1 MSNLSD
7 LLPAGAAAKQLTFT
21 DSGSGISSKA
31 PVVLN
36 SDGTVSGISGSAE
49 SIGSTSNPLANE
61 STYVDFGPMSR
72 DIIYDPTADRVI
84 AAINAR
90 ISGGDNR
97 VLIVAGEVGASS
109 ITWGTPLALSGTG
122 VGNAEKNCNLCYDE
136 DNGFPLLLFQS
147 YDSSYLYYPTVVAIV
162 VSGSTISLGTPL
174 VLQSAASTNTGGALV
189 YDTTND
195 KVVALY
201 GIQGV
206 GNNYQWGAVI
216 TVSSTSS
223 LSVTGGP
230 TQNNPQAI
238 NSMNTAMAFDSSSG
252 LCAIVNQLGTADHF
266 FAQTIDASTG
276 SPVFNTIT
284 TIYTNASG
292 GGHVDVCYDSNKQA
306 CIGTS
311 YTTGDWSNYQNVV
324 VPFTTS
330 GSGASATVSA
340 GTPAF
345 TGTSAVINYYACC
358 TFDSTNNLTVIPFEY
373 TSGDLYYV
381 TCTLSGS
388 SPYTATLTDPSLLA
402 TYSAGNSLQP
412 FCCYDPDQNKTVVI
426 YGTNDQVG
434 SSVAF
439 APAST
444 NLTAQAFV
452 GIADSAISASA
463 AGSVI
468 VQGGTVT
475 GPTAEVTIAESLSSA
490 FLYAQ
495 DAPADA
501 VIAMASAT
509 GSSNL
514 LIAYYVNDGVTQGA
528 RVQAATISSGSIS
541 YGSSDVIGAASSDVY
556 YYAIANTSSNN
567 KFVVFWQDQSDSYI
581 YGAVVTLTGSSI
593 SYGAT
598 TAVYS
603 SAAINNYDTFNAAY
617 DPDTDRVILGVCDN
631 SDTYAYSVVIEI
643 GSTTIDTVG
652 TPAKIDSSSAANG
665 YAKKIDLC
673 YDTTADKVIATYVNV
688 GGGGSYYLRVA
699 AGTVT
704 GGATNSIS
712 WGSSSV
718 VYSGDAT
725 YPRCA
730 YNATDQ
736 RVVIVYKQA
745 ADAKGYSSVATVSG
759 TTVTANT
766 PSVFYD
772 PSSTGGWVLY
782 YTSVAHDSYMNKMVI
797 YMRASAGDAVYG
809 AIDTGTNSIAWSS
822 VYNVSADAY
831 NPPQTEFD
839 VGTNQVILLGAGTSK
854 ATAESYIYT
863 VPGTVSGQPLTVGT
877 KYYVTTSGTFSSS
890 ADTPSV
896 NAGLAIS
903 TTSLLLNGDS

>member
-21 DSGSGISSKA
+21 DSGSGIATKK
-31 PVVLN
+31 PVILN
-36 SDGTVSGISGSAE
+36 SDGTVAEVGMSTLPIAVGSAIDFSGGTATGLGYYASVCYDTANDKIFIAYRDQDNSSYGTGVVCTVSGTTLSVGTPVVFSSNLTSYTSCCFDSSNNKVFVAYQNSSAQGEAVVATISGTSVSYGSSGRIDGGGSNKGNYIEAVFDANAGKVFTAYYDSYNGSAYGTVHTISGTSFSSGSPAMFVGYNYPLGQTYDSTAQKIITTIQTGVSTLFSVSVTISGTSWSNGTYL
-49 SIGSTSNPLANE
+49 SIGPCNGNADVS
-61 STYVDFGPMSR
+61 
-72 DIIYDPTADRVI
+72 YDPVQDKTLQYFNDSTANTGKV
-84 AAINAR
+84 A
-90 ISGGDNR
+90 
-97 VLIVAGEVGASS
+97 VLS
-109 ITWGTPLALSGTG
+109 LSGTTLSSG
-122 VGNAEKNCNLCYDE
+122 SQVDNTGSGEGYIKSVYNAASASHVIIWSTGSAGQARDVTISGTTPTLNATTTDWSSDYLDYIGAAYDE
-136 DNGFPLLLFQS
+136 DQKVTVIATANSVAPKCYAIAYQ
-147 YDSSYLYYPTVVAIV
+147 SSY
-162 VSGSTISLGTPL
+162 
-174 VLQSAASTNTGGALV
+174 
-189 YDTTND
+189 
-195 KVVALY
+195 
-201 GIQGV
+201 
-206 GNNYQWGAVI
+206 
-216 TVSSTSS
+216 
-223 LSVTGGP
+223 
-230 TQNNPQAI
+230 
-238 NSMNTAMAFDSSSG
+238 
-252 LCAIVNQLGTADHF
+252 
-266 FAQTIDASTG
+266 
-276 SPVFNTIT
+276 
-284 TIYTNASG
+284 
-292 GGHVDVCYDSNKQA
+292 
-306 CIGTS
+306 
-311 YTTGDWSNYQNVV
+311 
-324 VPFTTS
+324 
-330 GSGASATVSA
+330 
-340 GTPAF
+340 
-345 TGTSAVINYYACC
+345 
-358 TFDSTNNLTVIPFEY
+358 E
-373 TSGDLYYV
+373 
-381 TCTLSGS
+381 
-388 SPYTATLTDPSLLA
+388 
-402 TYSAGNSLQP
+402 
-412 FCCYDPDQNKTVVI
+412 
-426 YGTNDQVG
+426 GTNLE
-434 SSVAF
+434 A
-439 APAST
+439 T
-444 NLTAQAFV
+444 NFV
-452 GIADSAISASA
+452 GVADSAISSSA

-495 DAPADA
+495 DAPADPVA
-501 VIAMASAT
+501 AAASAT

-541 YGSSDVIGAASSDVY
+541 YGSSDVIGAASSDIWL
-556 YYAIANTSSNN
+556 YAIANTSSNN
-567 KFVVFWQDQSDSYI
+567 KFVVFWHDQSDSYI

-603 SAAINNYDTFNAAY
+603 SAVINNYDTFNATY

-673 YDTTADKVIATYVNV
+673 YDTTEDKVIATYANV

-718 VYSGDAT
+718 VYSGDVT

-772 PSSTGGWVLY
+772 PTSTGGWVLY

-809 AIDTGTNSIAWSS
+809 AIDTSANSIAWSS

-839 VGTNQVILLGAGTSK
+839 VGTNQVILLGAGTTK

-863 VPGTVSGQPLTVGT
+863 VPGTISGQPLTVGT

>member
-1 MSNLSD
+1 MTNLAD
-7 LLPAGAAAKQLTFT
+7 LLPAGGGQNNTDFVADGDISAGAPVILTAAGKAAPISSSSGVVGAAATFESDT
-21 DSGSGISSKA
+21 TQETAAVYDSNSNKVVVVYRDDGNSYYATSVVGTITGGSTNTVSWGTPVVFASYGCNAFA
-31 PVVLN
+31 PVFQSHDNQIVCAFQAFGGGYTSRIQVIAGEVNGTSMDWYSSGAYDPDGSSGVNYISAAYDSNEQKTVLAWVKSSATTESCVVSVSGTGSSANATTGTVVQVNGGGDARNTSCCFDSN
-36 SDGTVSGISGSAE
+36 SNKMVVLFNKVHDSYKGFGRVGTVSGTSISYGTEAQFMSGKQPLNIGSAFD
-49 SIGSTSNPLANE
+49 TSANKVVI
-61 STYVDFGPMSR
+61 TG
-72 DIIYDPTADRVI
+72 AD
-84 AAINAR
+84 NANN
-90 ISGGDNR
+90 SQGDCC
-97 VLIVAGEVGASS
+97 L
-109 ITWGTPLALSGTG
+109 GTVSGTDITYSTPVVFSTGDGSG
-122 VGNAEKNCNLCYDE
+122 VGNLSRSPMPTIYNPDANKTFVTYFNIG
-136 DNGFPLLLFQS
+136 DNYAGE
-147 YDSSYLYYPTVVAIV
+147 YVEGT
-162 VSGSTISLGTPL
+162 VSGSTISFG
-174 VLQSAASTNTGGALV
+174 SATTFEAGVSGQIGANYIGAA
-189 YDTTND
+189 YDTNVDRFLVSFVPYATGPY
-195 KVVALY
+195 Y
-201 GIQGV
+201 GQGRVIQV
-206 GNNYQWGAVI
+206 
-216 TVSSTSS
+216 
-223 LSVTGGP
+223 
-230 TQNNPQAI
+230 
-238 NSMNTAMAFDSSSG
+238 
-252 LCAIVNQLGTADHF
+252 
-266 FAQTIDASTG
+266 
-276 SPVFNTIT
+276 
-284 TIYTNASG
+284 
-292 GGHVDVCYDSNKQA
+292 
-306 CIGTS
+306 GTS
-311 YTTGDWSNYQNVV
+311 
-324 VPFTTS
+324 
-330 GSGASATVSA
+330 
-340 GTPAF
+340 
-345 TGTSAVINYYACC
+345 
-358 TFDSTNNLTVIPFEY
+358 
-373 TSGDLYYV
+373 
-381 TCTLSGS
+381 
-388 SPYTATLTDPSLLA
+388 TLT
-402 TYSAGNSLQP
+402 
-412 FCCYDPDQNKTVVI
+412 
-426 YGTNDQVG
+426 
-434 SSVAF
+434 
-439 APAST
+439 ST
-444 NLTAQAFV
+444 NLLGLAPE
-452 GIADSAISASA
+452 AISDTATGTINTW
-463 AGSVI
+463 GSRCESSSLTTSI
-468 VQGGTVT
+468 
-475 GPTAEVTIAESLSSA
+475 EIAESLSSA

-501 VIAMASAT
+501 VTAAASAT

-514 LIAYYVNDGVTQGA
+514 LMAYYVNDGATQGA
-528 RVQAATISSGSIS
+528 RVQAATITSGSIS
-541 YGSSDVIGAASSDVY
+541 YGSSAVIGAASNFVY

-603 SAAINNYDTFNAAY
+603 SAAINNYDTFNATY

-673 YDTTADKVIATYVNV
+673 YDTTADKVIATYANV

-718 VYSGDAT
+718 VYSGDVT

-745 ADAKGYSSVATVSG
+745 SDTKGYSSVATVSG

-782 YTSVAHDSYMNKMVI
+782 YTSVAHDSYINKMVI

-863 VPGTVSGQPLTVGT
+863 VPGTVSGQPLTVT
-877 KYYVTTSGTFSSS
+877 SDYYVQTDGTITT
-890 ADTPSV
+890 DT
-896 NAGLAIS
+896 GGQLIGKAI
-903 TTSLLLNGDS
+903 TATQINIKDYTG